1 VVFVSNLNGYYDCE
15 NEIHSDG
22 WDLRE
27 NLEELIGNEGVLK
40 NRVVMRCV

>member
-1 VVFVSNLNGYYDCE
+1 MIAKMKFILTA
-15 NEIHSDG
+15 